1 MKWKKRDGGCCQPS
15 SVTKEEEE
23 EEEEDKWTLW
33 ASLPERETEKER
45 ESERKKDDTMD
56 QEKMRKKEDT
66 WKTSLPLLIL
76 IKSQE
81 EKSRTPED
89 GATEREREGD

>member
-1 MKWKKRDGGCCQPS
+1 
-15 SVTKEEEE
+15 
-23 EEEEDKWTLW
+23 
-33 ASLPERETEKER
+33 
-45 ESERKKDDTMD
+45 MD